1 MNFLTVAKFVPATGD
16 QLTSLDSPKPGFVH
30 VIDEEGKTEDTW
42 PLPAQPSCKDALMLL
57 SVLDAVLRT
66 VDAADRT
73 VRAMN
78 KLKDFVS
85 TIYKGV

>member
-1 MNFLTVAKFVPATGD
+1 
-16 QLTSLDSPKPGFVH
+16 

-73 VRAMN
+73 VRGMN